1 MKISLKTIIP
11 ILIILTLIF
20 TAGCIGETETDSGK
34 PVIAVSIVPEETFVK
49 AVCGDLCDVIV
60 MIPSGSSPETYEP
73 TPIEMEKFSKA
84 DIYFSIGVQ
93 TEKTNILSSVS
104 QKTKVVP
111 LAEAVSAVYPDLDMN
126 GGRDPHIW
134 LSPKRAIVMVQKI
147 SDELSSVYP
156 ENAETFAASAEK
168 YIAEI
173 KQADE
178 KVKSELNSVENKKFI
193 AYHPAFGYFADE
205 YGLKMFA
212 LEEDGKEATIQH
224 LEKMIDL
231 AKAEGIKII
240 FYQEEIDSSQA
251 QSFAEELG
259 GKTVKLSPLAS
270 DYTENLI
277 KMAQAIAGAA
287 K

>member
-1 MKISLKTIIP
+1 MKISIKTIIP
-11 ILIILTLIF
+11 ILIIIIVLS
-20 TAGCIGETETDSGK
+20 TAGCVGETGTNSGK

-49 AVCGDLCDVIV
+49 EVCGDLCDVIV
-60 MIPSGSSPETYEP
+60 MIPPGSSPETYEP

-84 DIYFSIGVQ
+84 EIYFPIGVQ
-93 TEKTNILSSVS
+93 TEQTNILPFVS
-104 QKTKVVP
+104 EKTKVVN
-111 LAEAVSAVYPDLDMN
+111 LADAVSKVYPDLDMN

-134 LSPKRAIVMVQKI
+134 LSPKRAVLMVEKI
-147 SDELSSVYP
+147 AEELSSAYH
-156 ENAETFAASAEK
+156 ENAETFSANAEK
-168 YIAEI
+168 YTNEI
-173 KQADE
+173 EQTDE
-178 KVKSELNSVENKKFI
+178 KVKSILSGVENKKFI
-193 AYHPAFGYFADE
+193 AYHPAFGYFANE

-224 LEKMIDL
+224 LKEMIDL
-231 AKAEGIKII
+231 AKDLGIKVI

-259 GKTVKLSPLAS
+259 GKTVRLSPLAS

-277 KMAQAIAGAA
+277 MMAQAIADGA